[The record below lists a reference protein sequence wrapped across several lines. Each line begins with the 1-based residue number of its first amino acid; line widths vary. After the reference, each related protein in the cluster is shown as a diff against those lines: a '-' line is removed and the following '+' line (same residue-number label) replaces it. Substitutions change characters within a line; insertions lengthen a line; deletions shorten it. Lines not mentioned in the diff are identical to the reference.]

1 MRELRQNAIT
11 RDWVII
17 ASDRG
22 QRPNDFV
29 KHGVRSAVTPHR
41 REACPFCPGNEHKTP
56 DEAFRLDGPE
66 GWQLRVIPN
75 RFPVLSSIGKRD
87 RTLNGTFRAMSAEG
101 AQEVIVE
108 HPRHDLTTALMS
120 VQEVFRILRVY
131 RERYTTWIGKPGLEA
146 IIIFKNHGK
155 NAGTSLEHPHSQL
168 IATPVVPNQVRNRI
182 EEAMR
187 HYDDTGE
194 CIFCRTLKEEITA
207 RDRVVVE
214 NEHFVAFVPYAAL
227 SPYHIWVYPRRHT
240 SMFSEIS
247 DTEIMALASVLRAIL
262 AKLYYGLENPD
273 YNYVIRSNPIHDGNT
288 SYFHWYISIV
298 PRISKTAG
306 FELGSGMFINSS
318 IPEEDAS
325 RLREVEVP
333 AD

>member
-22 QRPNDFV
+22 QRPNDFATKSV
-29 KHGVRSAVTPHR
+29 GSTDQPHHQ
-41 REACPFCPGNEHKTP
+41 EHCPFCPGNEHKTP
-56 DEAFRLDGPE
+56 NETFRMDSPE
-66 GWQLRVIPN
+66 GWQIRVVPN
-75 RFPVLSSIGKRD
+75 RFAVLASVGKRE
-87 RTLNGTFRAMSAEG
+87 RTLNGTFRAMPAEG
-101 AQEVIVE
+101 TQEVIVE

-120 VQEVFRILRVY
+120 VQEVYRVLHVY
-131 RERYTTWIGKPGLEA
+131 RERYTKLTEKPGLEA
-146 IIIFKNHGK
+146 IIIFKNHGE
-155 NAGTSLEHPHSQL
+155 NAGTSLEHPHSQI

-194 CIFCRTLKEEITA
+194 CIFCRTLREELA
-207 RDRVVVE
+207 AQDRVVID

-227 SPYHIWVYPRRHT
+227 SPYHIWIYPRRHT
-240 SMFSEIS
+240 SIFSEIS
-247 DTEIMALASVLRAIL
+247 DNEIWDLASILKAIL
-262 AKLYYGLENPD
+262 AKLYHGLNNPD
-273 YNYVIRSNPIHDGNT
+273 YNYVIRSNPIRDGNT
-288 SYFHWYISIV
+288 SYFHWYISII

-318 IPEEDAS
+318 LPEEDAS
-325 RLREVEVP
+325 RLRDVKAP
-333 AD
+333 N